1 MKILITPTSL
11 NPDKQPELFEEL
23 SGFADEL
30 VINEKG
36 RPLNEEELIPLL
48 KDCDGF
54 IAGLDTVSES
64 VINSCSK
71 LKVISRYGAGYDR
84 VDIDA
89 ARKKGIVVT
98 NTPGVNAEAVGE
110 HAFALI
116 LALARRVPYLNN
128 NTKSGNWIR
137 STGVELSGKTIG
149 IVGLGAIGKVV
160 ARCSKSFNMKIVAY
174 DPFINREYCQED
186 NIEALSFEE
195 VLKTADII
203 SLHLPLNND
212 TRHLINKETL
222 KTIKSG
228 AILINTSRGG
238 IIDEEA
244 AFEALM
250 EGKLGGLGLDA
261 FEEEP
266 PKDSPLFTLD
276 NVVVTPH
283 TGAHTYEATKKMGRA
298 AVTNLIDV
306 LSGREC
312 LFIVN
317 K

>member
-11 NPDKQPELFEEL
+11 NPEKQPELFYKLNE
-23 SGFADEL
+23 FADEL
-30 VINEKG
+30 VMNDKG

-54 IAGLDTVSES
+54 IAGLDNISES
-64 VINSCSK
+64 VINSCNR
-71 LKVISRYGAGYDR
+71 LRVISRYGAGYDR
-84 VDIDA
+84 VDIEA
-89 ARKKGIVVT
+89 AKRKGIVVT

-116 LALARRVPYLNN
+116 LSLARRVPFLNN
-128 NTKSGNWIR
+128 NTKSGQWVR

-160 ARCSKSFNMKIVAY
+160 ARCSQSFNMKIIAY
-174 DPFINREYCQED
+174 DPFINEKFCRENKID
-186 NIEALSFEE
+186 ALPLEE
-195 VLKTADII
+195 VLSKADVI

-222 KTIKSG
+222 KLMKDN

-244 AFEALM
+244 AYEALVDK
-250 EGKLGGLGLDA
+250 KLGGLGLDA

-283 TGAHTYEATKKMGRA
+283 TGAHTQEATNKMGQA

-312 LFIVN
+312 PFIVN